1 MLATKAP
8 RQHNSSSLVVLSS
21 HECRIKPI
29 ERTPH
34 DIGLGRLVDSLA
46 RVACSSSLD
55 IRLAELRTRTCSP
68 RSCADVAELSAAS
81 ATIAPSVRAF
91 DKTATVIATLP
102 LLSVAEL
109 ESKLSRLIFGTIVL
123 TATSSLIR
131 SLGMNWLQAELE
143 QYVLLVVSNSIAFLA
158 KSDHSSEADTLP
170 HRGQHARRER
180 SCTQASRKTLENASA
195 SERSGVGCGAEFFE
209 LKTQGLIFM
218 AKLLLQSL
226 RLSIK
231 PCFQSLLTGVETCL
245 DVGSLKGNRHQD
257 SITAWEM
264 QQSCHTYEGAA
275 VTRV

>member
-109 ESKLSRLIFGTIVL
+109 ESKLSHSHVIVD
-123 TATSSLIR
+123 TVVR
-131 SLGMNWLQAELE
+131 NELAAGR
-143 QYVLLVVSNSIAFLA
+143 VRTPARN
-158 KSDHSSEADTLP
+158 EADTLP

-195 SERSGVGCGAEFFE
+195 SERSGVGCGG
-209 LKTQGLIFM
+209 TSPVM
-218 AKLLLQSL
+218 
-226 RLSIK
+226 
-231 PCFQSLLTGVETCL
+231 
-245 DVGSLKGNRHQD
+245 
-257 SITAWEM
+257 
-264 QQSCHTYEGAA
+264 
-275 VTRV
+275 RVSR

>member
-143 QYVLLVVSNSIAFLA
+143 
-158 KSDHSSEADTLP
+158 HEADTLP

-195 SERSGVGCGAEFFE
+195 SERSGVGCGG
-209 LKTQGLIFM
+209 TSPVM
-218 AKLLLQSL
+218 
-226 RLSIK
+226 
-231 PCFQSLLTGVETCL
+231 
-245 DVGSLKGNRHQD
+245 
-257 SITAWEM
+257 
-264 QQSCHTYEGAA
+264 
-275 VTRV
+275 RVSR